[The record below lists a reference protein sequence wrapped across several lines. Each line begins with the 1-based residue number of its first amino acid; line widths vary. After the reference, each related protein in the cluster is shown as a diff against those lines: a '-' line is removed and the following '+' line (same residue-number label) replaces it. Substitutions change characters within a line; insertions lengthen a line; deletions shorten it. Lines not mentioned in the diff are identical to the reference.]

1 MDKKKNRK
9 FGFSFVGKDDMLDK
23 INEMDG
29 TLAMSI
35 EQKFE
40 LICDLTLFNF
50 QRVNNTND
58 IPRFLRTTA
67 CIRKA

>member
-1 MDKKKNRK
+1 MKKKK
-9 FGFSFVGKDDMLDK
+9 KIAFCFVGKDSDNYKLSRL
-23 INEMDG
+23 DG
-29 TLAMSI
+29 TQDLTP

-40 LICDLTLFNF
+40 LICDLTLFHY
-50 QRVNNTND
+50 QLKNNTND

>member
-1 MDKKKNRK
+1 MKKKKRIA
-9 FGFSFVGKDDMLDK
+9 FCFIGKDSDNNKLSHL
-23 INEMDG
+23 DG
-29 TLAMSI
+29 TQSRTY

-40 LICDLTLFNF
+40 LICDLTLFHYQLKND
-50 QRVNNTND
+50 TND